1 MNNPLI
7 SIIVPVYNAEKFL
20 CSCLD
25 SILFQTY
32 TNWEAILVDDGSN
45 DTSGCICDEYAQK
58 DSRIMVIHKK
68 NGGVSSARNMGIENA
83 YGEWFLFCD
92 SDDSLYED
100 TLDSF
105 VSRINDGIDSVC
117 GGYVE
122 IDELEESVLRI
133 SSSQDY
139 EIIISRNDALND
151 FYMWTYSDL
160 FNAFLWNRLLNADI
174 IRRNHLRFREDIYY
188 KEDGL
193 FLVQYLC
200 KCTRYHAYTSKLV
213 YKYRLNGKG
222 AMKTYGE
229 SFNEKLCSNLNARC
243 YCYEAI
249 KSVTDEEELLKLAKN
264 SISSMYKALVIFFI
278 RDKKRDV
285 LTLFRLS
292 LTTFK
297 YVSPFYIA
305 RPFICRILKKH
316 FS

>member
-7 SIIVPVYNAEKFL
+7 SIVVPVYNVEKFL
-20 CSCLD
+20 RSCLD

-45 DTSGCICDEYAQK
+45 DNSGCICDEYAQK
-58 DSRIMVIHKK
+58 DRRIRVIYKK
-68 NGGVSSARNMGIENA
+68 NGGVSSARNVGIENA
-83 YGEWFLFCD
+83 RGDWFLFCD
-92 SDDSLYED
+92 SDDILYED
-100 TLDSF
+100 TLHTF

-122 IDELEESVLRI
+122 IDELEESVIRM
-133 SSSQDY
+133 SSSKDY
-139 EIIISRNDALND
+139 EILISRNDALKD

-193 FLVQYLC
+193 FLVQFLC
-200 KCTRYHAYTSKLV
+200 NSTSYHEYTSKLV
-213 YKYRLNGKG
+213 YKYRINGRG
-222 AMKTYGE
+222 SMKTYGN
-229 SFNEKLCSNLNARC
+229 SFNEKLCSNLIARC
-243 YCYEAI
+243 CCYEAI
-249 KSVTDEEELLKLAKN
+249 KSVTNEDSLLKLAKN
-264 SISSMYKALVIFFI
+264 SISSMYKTLVIFFI
-278 RDKKRDV
+278 SEKRKDV
-285 LTLFRLS
+285 LTFFRLS
-292 LTTFK
+292 LKTFK

-305 RPFICRILKKH
+305 RPFIRRNFKKI